1 MTAEPLDANVVTSL
15 VRDATAAPSMHNA
28 QPWRFRYLTDRAA
41 IRLFGDPERAM
52 AKSDPERRSLHLGC
66 GAALFNLRVAA
77 AHAGREPDTVLL
89 PDPAEPWLLA
99 EVRLDRPVRPDNDLA
114 ALHPALH
121 RRHTS
126 RFPFTDEEVPA
137 GVLDGLCAAAR
148 KEGARLRVP
157 GAWHVQ
163 EVLDLL
169 HEAEGREAL
178 DPEAREELLRWT
190 GAPGDAL
197 SPGEGIPAHAFGPRQ
212 HDVTAPVRDFAA
224 GRTVAG
230 RGSATFEKRPLLALL
245 GTPNDGT
252 LDWLTAGQA
261 LERVLLQA
269 TLDGLVA
276 SLTSQAMEWPELRW
290 ALRDPASSM
299 GHVQMVIRLGYGPE
313 GPRTPRRAV
322 EDVLEIV

>member
-1 MTAEPLDANVVTSL
+1 MTAEPLDATVVTSL

-28 QPWRFRYLTDRAA
+28 QPWRFRYVAERGA
-41 IRLFGDPERAM
+41 ILLFGDPGRAM
-52 AKSDPERRSLHLGC
+52 TTADPQQRALHLGC
-66 GAALFNLRVAA
+66 GAALFNLRVAV

-99 EVRLDRPVRPDNDLA
+99 EVSTDRPVRPDDDLA
-114 ALHPALH
+114 ALHPAIH

-126 RFPFTDEEVPA
+126 RFPFTDEDVP
-137 GVLDGLCAAAR
+137 GGILDGLRAAAR
-148 KEGARLRVP
+148 MEGARLHMP

-169 HEAEGREAL
+169 HDAESRESL
-178 DPEAREELLRWT
+178 DPDAREELLRWT
-190 GAPGDAL
+190 GAPGGASSSGD
-197 SPGEGIPAHAFGPRQ
+197 GIPANAFGPRQ

-224 GRTVAG
+224 GRAVAG
-230 RGSATFEKRPLLALL
+230 RGSATFEKRPRLALL
-245 GTPNDGT
+245 GTPHDSV

-269 TLDGLVA
+269 TLDGLVT
-276 SLTSQAMEWPELRW
+276 SLTSQALEWPELRW
-290 ALRDPASSM
+290 ALRDPSSSM

-313 GPRTPRRAV
+313 GPETPRRPVA
-322 EDVLEIV
+322 DVLEFA

>member
-1 MTAEPLDANVVTSL
+1 MTAEPLGTAVLTSL

-28 QPWRFRYLTDRAA
+28 QPWRFRYDAGRGA
-41 IRLFGDPERAM
+41 IRLYGDPRRAM
-52 AKSDPERRSLHLGC
+52 PSSDPQKRALHLGC

-77 AHAGREPDTVLL
+77 AHAGRDPDAVLL
-89 PDPAEPWLLA
+89 PDADEPWLLA
-99 EVRLDRPVRPDNDLA
+99 EVRLNRPVRRDDDLA
-114 ALHPALH
+114 ALHPAIH

-126 RFPFTDEEVPA
+126 RFPFTDEDVPS
-137 GVLDGLCAAAR
+137 GVLDGLRAAAR
-148 KEGARLRVP
+148 LEGARLHMP

-169 HEAEGREAL
+169 HDAESRESL

-190 GAPGDAL
+190 GTPGAAPA
-197 SPGEGIPAHAFGPRQ
+197 GEGIPAPAFGPRQ

-230 RGSATFEKRPLLALL
+230 RGSATFEKRPRLALL
-245 GTPNDGT
+245 GTSDDGP
-252 LDWLTAGQA
+252 LDWLRAGQA

-269 TLDGLVA
+269 TLDGLVT
-276 SLTSQAMEWPELRW
+276 SLTSQALEWRELRW
-290 ALRDPASSM
+290 ALRDPVSSM

-313 GPRTPRRAV
+313 GPATPRRAV
-322 EDVLEIV
+322 EDVLETA

>member
-1 MTAEPLDANVVTSL
+1 MTAEPLDSTVVTSL

-28 QPWRFRYLTDRAA
+28 QPWRFRYLAGSGA
-41 IRLFGDPERAM
+41 IRLLGDPGRAM
-52 AKSDPERRSLHLGC
+52 TRSDPQQRALHLGC
-66 GAALFNLRVAA
+66 GAALFNLRVAV

-99 EVRLDRPVRPDNDLA
+99 EVQPDRPVRPDDDLA
-114 ALHPALH
+114 AFHPAIH

-126 RFPFTDEEVPA
+126 RFPFTDEDVPS
-137 GVLDGLCAAAR
+137 GILDGLRAAAR
-148 KEGARLRVP
+148 MEGARLHVP

-169 HEAEGREAL
+169 HDAESREAL

-190 GAPGDAL
+190 GATSSGD
-197 SPGEGIPAHAFGPRQ
+197 GIPAHAFGPRQ

-224 GRTVAG
+224 GRAVAG
-230 RGSATFEKRPLLALL
+230 RGSATFEKRPRLALL
-245 GTPNDGT
+245 GTPHDGV

-269 TLDGLVA
+269 TLDGLVT
-276 SLTSQAMEWPELRW
+276 SLTSQALERPELRW
-290 ALRDPASSM
+290 ALRDPTSPM

-313 GPRTPRRAV
+313 GPKTPRRPV
-322 EDVLEIV
+322 EDVLEFA